1 MKGHAEMTSTKLLD
15 PICDMV
21 VDVAEARDQGLT
33 LERPD
38 REYAFCSPGCLAKF
52 AKSPQSHIPKVEA
65 WLAAGAASAPAA
77 GHAHSDELPTIDQG
91 MRAWYTSCRCCL
103 SDAYPKVVETLD
115 AERTAAKLATAG
127 AGICETAE
135 AHEAPPA

>member
-1 MKGHAEMTSTKLLD
+1 MTPTKLLD
-15 PICDMV
+15 PICDMI
-21 VDVAEARDQGLT
+21 VDIAEARDQGLT
-33 LERPD
+33 MEMPE
-38 REYAFCSPGCLAKF
+38 REYAFCSPGCLTKF
-52 AKSPQSHIPKVEA
+52 AKSPQSYIPKVEA
-65 WLAAGAASAPAA
+65 WLAAGAQSTHAT

-103 SDAYPKVVETLD
+103 SDAYPKVVEQLD
-115 AERTAAKLATAG
+115 SERTAASQATAE